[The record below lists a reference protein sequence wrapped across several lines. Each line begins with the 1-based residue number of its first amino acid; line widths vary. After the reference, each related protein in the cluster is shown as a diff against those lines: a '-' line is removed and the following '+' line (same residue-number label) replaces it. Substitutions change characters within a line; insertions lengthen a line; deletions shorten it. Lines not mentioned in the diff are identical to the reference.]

1 MVFKDQDAVQVVV
14 ITPLSVILPPFCS
27 PEEVADESKMEKKR
41 FTSFSWSLG
50 DATGAR
56 D

>member
-1 MVFKDQDAVQVVV
+1 MNQDAVQVVV
-14 ITPLSVILPPFCS
+14 VVTLQSVILPPFAVKRRS
-27 PEEVADESKMEKKR
+27 GRVKNGEKR
-41 FTSFSWSLG
+41 FTSFSSSLG